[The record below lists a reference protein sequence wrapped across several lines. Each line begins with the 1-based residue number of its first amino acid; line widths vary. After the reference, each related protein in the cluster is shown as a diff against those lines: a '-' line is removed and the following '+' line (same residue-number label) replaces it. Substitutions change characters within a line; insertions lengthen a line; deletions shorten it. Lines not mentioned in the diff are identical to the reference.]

1 MPRKQGLTKKEK
13 AFCEAYVLEG
23 LSASGAYKKAYEC
36 ADSTASNAGWK
47 VLYRE
52 GVKEYIE
59 KLQKEAF
66 ERACISAEKVA
77 LKLGEIAFS
86 EKDDEVYKTQ
96 EKLKAL
102 DLLQKQLGV
111 QHQKNDINFE
121 NEIVINIE

>member
-1 MPRKQGLTKKEK
+1 MPRKKGLTKKEM

-23 LSASGAYKKAYEC
+23 LSAGAAYKKAYDC
-36 ADSTASNAGWK
+36 ADSTASTMGWK

-59 KLQKEAF
+59 TLQKEAF
-66 ERACISAEKVA
+66 EKACISAEKVA

-86 EKDDEVYKTQ
+86 EKEDGVYKTA

-111 QHQKNDINFE
+111 QHQKQDINFE
-121 NEIVINIE
+121 NEIVINID